1 MELAKVRSKGP
12 VTIPKKV
19 RSALG
24 IRRGD
29 ILRLEVEGD
38 HAVLRR
44 VAAGGED
51 DLKALAATLDEWTT
65 ANDEDAYRDL

>member
-1 MELAKVRSKGP
+1 MELAKVTSKGQ

-24 IRRGD
+24 IRQGD

-38 HAVLRR
+38 RAVLKR
-44 VAAGGED
+44 VAAAGED

-65 ANDEDAYRDL
+65 DDDEDAYRDL

>member
-1 MELAKVRSKGP
+1 MSTRVTSKGQ

-38 HAVLRR
+38 RAVLKR
-44 VAAGGED
+44 VAAAGLRVD
-51 DLKALAATLDEWTT
+51 
-65 ANDEDAYRDL
+65 

>member
-1 MELAKVRSKGP
+1 MELAKVSSKGQ

-19 RSALG
+19 RNALG
-24 IRRGD
+24 IRQGD

-38 HAVLRR
+38 HAVLTR
-44 VAAGGED
+44 VAGGGEG

-65 ANDEDAYRDL
+65 DDDEEAYRDL